1 MTPHRHRAPRAAALA
16 AVATILLVGCV
27 PHPIAPEDGPVL
39 RINPNEPVVEVLAGD
54 VIVVDQD
61 PIYIR
66 GNAPDKSIT
75 WTLTSATRRDWILV
89 SVNIGANRAGQ
100 NPFRCRPQNE
110 FKFRCDNDGLR
121 GDFKYTITV
130 KHKSD
135 GRTFTSPDPWIRN
148 G

>member
-1 MTPHRHRAPRAAALA
+1 MNPFRRLSLAAAGALALA
-16 AVATILLVGCV
+16 ACA
-27 PHPIAPEDGPVL
+27 PHPIAPEDGPTI
-39 RINPNEPVVEVLAGD
+39 RINPNEPVVEVLSGD

-89 SVNIGANRAGQ
+89 SVNIGANRSGQ
-100 NPFRCRPQNE
+100 NPFRCRAQNE
-110 FKFRCDNDGLR
+110 FRFRCDNDGLR
-121 GDFKYTITV
+121 GDYKYTITV
-130 KHKSD
+130 RHRQQ